1 MLKIEP
7 IRTSPYHPQTDGLV
21 ERFNS
26 TLKSMLKKI
35 AKDDPTEW
43 DSWLPYLL
51 FAYREVP
58 NESTGFSP
66 FELLFGRHV
75 RGPLDI
81 LKESW
86 EAESESSE
94 SVVSYVLKMRE
105 RISQTMEVAKLSEKQ
120 KEEME
125 LLLEEFNDVLQD
137 KPGRTD
143 MAEHSIETGTE
154 TPVRQLPYRIPY
166 AQREEMMKEVQRMEE
181 MGVVSKKNV
190 VVNIQKLVF
199 AFDHIFNKNF

>member
-1 MLKIEP
+1 ML
-7 IRTSPYHPQTDGLV
+7 
-21 ERFNS
+21 
-26 TLKSMLKKI
+26 KI

-86 EAESESSE
+86 EAESKSSE

-137 KPGRTD
+137 KPGRID

-181 MGVVSKKNV
+181 MGVVQPSKSDWASPV
-190 VVNIQKLVF
+190 VMVPKKDGTHRFCEDF
-199 AFDHIFNKNF
+199 APFRRVKKKDSIHYTNWIT

>member
-26 TLKSMLKKI
+26 TLKSMLKKM

-43 DSWLPYLL
+43 DRWHPYLL

-81 LKESW
+81 LRKSW
-86 EAESESSE
+86 EAGPKSSE
-94 SVVSYVLKMRE
+94 SVVSYVFRGGW
-105 RISQTMEVAKLSEKQ
+105 TAV
-120 KEEME
+120 
-125 LLLEEFNDVLQD
+125 
-137 KPGRTD
+137 T
-143 MAEHSIETGTE
+143 
-154 TPVRQLPYRIPY
+154 
-166 AQREEMMKEVQRMEE
+166 
-181 MGVVSKKNV
+181 
-190 VVNIQKLVF
+190 
-199 AFDHIFNKNF
+199 